1 MESGER
7 AEEERML
14 GTKEKGGLATNATKA
29 YSSYS
34 SWSTFCTHK
43 HSYTRTNER
52 TQSFIA
58 RYFRKVPQLPG
69 ASLSQCC
76 LPLCVFRQPA
86 LGMCLVMAT
95 SRRKVSI
102 PTAMLDASHSREH
115 GTFTFRYRKALS
127 ISSLFI
133 HLSQPIPTQSSRCAS
148 ATTLH
153 PSSPTHPS
161 SLLAYS

>member
-1 MESGER
+1 MQKKSECWTLKRKEDSQQTQQTHTHRTHPGPHYARTNTLTHAQMKEHKVLLPGTSER
-7 AEEERML
+7 YL
-14 GTKEKGGLATNATKA
+14 NYQVHLCPSVA
-29 YSSYS
+29 YRCACLDNPRWACAS
-34 SWSTFCTHK
+34 SW
-43 HSYTRTNER
+43 
-52 TQSFIA
+52 
-58 RYFRKVPQLPG
+58 PQVVAKYP
-69 ASLSQCC
+69 C
-76 LPLCVFRQPA
+76 
-86 LGMCLVMAT
+86 
-95 SRRKVSI
+95 

-133 HLSQPIPTQSSRCAS
+133 HLSQPISTQSSRCAS